1 MALDI
6 LFTLLLVLLNGFFVA
21 AEFAIVKVRGAQ
33 VDLKA
38 SQGDG
43 RAKVAQGILEN
54 LDAYLSACQLGI
66 TIASLGLG
74 WVGESIVAEILI
86 GLFEKWNITLP
97 DATVHKISIVIAFS
111 LITTMHIVV
120 GEQAPKTM
128 GIRFSYATTMF
139 VAYPLRI
146 FYLILRPFIWMLN
159 ALSNSF
165 LRIIGIKPS
174 AEQDIHTEEELRM
187 ILTESEEGGAIK
199 PSEHE
204 LIQNVFEF
212 DDRIVKQIMVP
223 RTKISAIDI
232 EDTDDEIIDKV
243 LEEGYSRMPVYEDSL
258 DNIIG
263 IIHAKDLLKVLRQN
277 KFTGIKDLLRPV
289 HYIPGSKRIN
299 ELLREF
305 QIQHIQI
312 AIVTSEHGGTA
323 GLVTMEDIIEE
334 LVGEIQDEYD
344 EEKPLVEKKSDTEFI
359 VNAQASVV
367 DVNEYLPIALPE
379 SAHYDTVSGLINY
392 IFGRIPA
399 VNEKKIYEGYE
410 ITILRRFKHSVD
422 SVKLRVAEE
431 DKLGS

>member
-1 MALDI
+1 M
-6 LFTLLLVLLNGFFVA
+6 TLQIIGTILLVLLNAFFVA
-21 AEFAIVKVRGAQ
+21 AEFAIVKVRSSQ
-33 VDLKA
+33 IELKA
-38 SQGDG
+38 NKGHK
-43 RAKVAQGILEN
+43 RAKVAMELIEHM
-54 LDAYLSACQLGI
+54 DAYLSATQLGI
-66 TIASLGLG
+66 TLASLGLG
-74 WVGESIVAEILI
+74 WVGESVVAEMMRSALDAMH
-86 GLFEKWNITLP
+86 ITLSP
-97 DATVHKISIVIAFS
+97 DLLHKIAFVISFT
-111 LITTMHIVV
+111 LITTLHIVI

-128 GIRFSYATTMF
+128 AIRFPFELTM
-139 VAYPLRI
+139 AIAIPLKVFYVI
-146 FYLILRPFIWMLN
+146 FRPFIWLLN
-159 ALSNSF
+159 GLSNGF
-165 LRIIGIKPS
+165 LKLLGMKA
-174 AEQDIHTEEELRM
+174 AEDNDIHTEEELRM
-187 ILTESEEGGAIK
+187 LLTESEEGGAIK

-223 RTKISAIDI
+223 RTKISAIDL
-232 EDTDDEIIDKV
+232 ELTDKEIIDIV

-289 HYIPGSKRIN
+289 YYIPGSKRIN

-305 QIQHIQI
+305 QTQHIHM

-367 DVNEYLPIALPE
+367 DVNEFLPIALPE
-379 SAHYDTVSGLINY
+379 SPHYDTVSGLTNY

-410 ITILRRFKHSVD
+410 ITILKRFKHSVD
-422 SVKLRVAEE
+422 TVRLKVIEDEE
-431 DKLGS
+431 G